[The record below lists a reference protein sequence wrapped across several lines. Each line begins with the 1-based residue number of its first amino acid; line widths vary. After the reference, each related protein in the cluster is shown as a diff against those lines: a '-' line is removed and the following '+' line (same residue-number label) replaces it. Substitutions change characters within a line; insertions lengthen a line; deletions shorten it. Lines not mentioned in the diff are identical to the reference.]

1 MFNIGCAPW
10 FIAADVCKALGI
22 TNARDALAKCL
33 DDEEKGVERIYTP
46 GGPQNLRIVSESGM
60 YALTMRSNK
69 PQAKRWQGQQ
79 AVPCALARPARM
91 GPTSTVNPTT
101 PQPDTQGLTLSG
113 AKDCQIEIGGQ
124 IT

>member
-46 GGPQNLRIVSESGM
+46 GGPQNLRTVSESGM

-69 PQAKRWQGQQ
+69 PQAKRWHSQQ
-79 AVPCALARPARM
+79 AVPQVGHVREPRLAAAVLPACHFQK
-91 GPTSTVNPTT
+91 TT
-101 PQPDTQGLTLSG
+101 APINET
-113 AKDCQIEIGGQ
+113 
-124 IT
+124 